1 MSSRRLPPLN
11 ALRAFEAAARHL
23 SFTRAADELGV
34 TQAAVSHQVK
44 ALEERLEVRLFE
56 RHGRGLWLT
65 EEGEI
70 YLPFLRQAFDLI
82 GDGTD
87 LIRSHDAHG
96 PLSVTML
103 PTFAVRWF
111 IPRLSSFQKRHPDIE
126 VRIATSERNVD
137 FARED
142 VDCGIRYGK
151 GEWPGLEAV
160 KLFEDRYVAVCS
172 PELLNGPIPLRKPED
187 LKRHTL
193 IHDQE
198 DEDWRFWLTA
208 LHIKGVDTSKGLTF
222 DNHELVIEA
231 AAAGLGVALASRI
244 VMQDDLDDGR
254 LVMPFGDLTD
264 ENLSHWLV
272 YPRGSQKKP
281 KVAAF
286 RAWLLE
292 EAAAATVA
300 MKASRGT
307 TSAG

>member
-34 TQAAVSHQVK
+34 TQAAISHQVK

-82 GDGTD
+82 ADGTD

-96 PLSVTML
+96 PLAVTML

-111 IPRLSSFQKRHPDIE
+111 IPRLSGFQKRHPDIE

-160 KLFEDRYVAVCS
+160 KLFEDRYIAVCS
-172 PELLNGPIPLRKPED
+172 PELMTGKHPLRKPED
-187 LKRHTL
+187 LRHHTL

-208 LHIKGVDTSKGLTF
+208 LHVRGIDSTKGLFF
-222 DNHELVIEA
+222 DSHELAIEA
-231 AAAGLGVALASRI
+231 AAAGLGVALTSRI
-244 VMQDDLDDGR
+244 IIQDDLDDGR

-272 YPRGSQKKP
+272 YPKGSRKKP

-286 RAWLLE
+286 ADWLLE
-292 EAAAATVA
+292 EAAAATDA
-300 MKASRGT
+300 MA
-307 TSAG
+307 AA

>member
-34 TQAAVSHQVK
+34 TQAAISHQVK

-82 GDGTD
+82 ADGTD

-96 PLSVTML
+96 PLAVTML

-111 IPRLSSFQKRHPDIE
+111 IPRLSGFQKRHPDIE

-160 KLFEDRYVAVCS
+160 KLFEDRYIAVCS
-172 PELLNGPIPLRKPED
+172 PELMTGKHPLRKPED
-187 LKRHTL
+187 LKHHTL

-208 LHIKGVDTSKGLTF
+208 LHVRGIDSAKGLFF
-222 DNHELVIEA
+222 DSHELAIEA
-231 AAAGLGVALASRI
+231 AAAGLGVALTSRI
-244 VMQDDLDDGR
+244 IIQDDLDDGR

-272 YPRGSQKKP
+272 YPKGSRKKP

-286 RAWLLE
+286 AAWLME
-292 EAAAATVA
+292 EAAAATDA
-300 MKASRGT
+300 MA
-307 TSAG
+307 AA